1 MEIRFSLLLLP
12 GVLSAIGQ
20 PIRAAEPIDFN
31 RDIRPLLSDR
41 CYHCHGPD
49 AAHRESGLRF
59 DTQDGAMAET
69 DTGNHAIVPGE
80 RAKSAMWERITS
92 TDPALKMPPPES
104 GRKLSKS
111 DIETL
116 GRWIDEGA
124 PWAKHWSFIA
134 PVKAELA
141 QTKWEDRVR
150 NPIDRFVFARL
161 EKEGLTPSPEADRE
175 TLIRRVTFDLTGLP
189 PTLDEIDAFLADES
203 PDAYEKVVDRLLR
216 SPRFGEHMARYWLD
230 AARYGDTHGLHLD
243 NERSIWPYRDYVID
257 AFNNNKPFD
266 EFTIEQIAGDLLP
279 EPTLQQRIAT
289 GFNRCNVSTS
299 EGGAIAEEFRVR
311 YAIDR
316 TETLGTVWMGLTV
329 GCAVCHDHKYDPI
342 SQAEFFQLY
351 AYYNSTADNAM
362 DGNALLP
369 PPAVR
374 VPTEEQRQQIAD
386 LQAKI
391 TKLEHTLTTKA
402 INYPYEDPGPEADSA
417 LEGPRE
423 FVWIEDSVPPG
434 ASPMGNSPWEFVTAP
449 APVFSGEK
457 ASKRTATGLSQ
468 HFFQDASPGLIVG
481 ENDTLFAHV
490 YLDPK
495 NPPQE
500 IMLQFNDG
508 NWEHRAVW
516 GADKIDWGQ
525 KDSPSRRSFGELPE
539 VGQWVRLEVKTQD
552 VGLKPNS
559 VIKGWAFTQFGGTV
573 YWDKAGIISENRQA
587 GDGFASQLA
596 WEQSMATR
604 KYEGLTADITAA
616 LKTPTAERTPAQ
628 NELVKAYFISE
639 VYPKSRPEFD
649 QMRSELQKTRD
660 QIAGI
665 EKQAPSSLV
674 MADQP
679 NLRPTYVLERGEYD
693 KPNKEREVFPN
704 VPAVLP
710 ALPEDAPK
718 NRLALAEWLVSDLH
732 PLTARVIVNRDWQRF
747 FGTGLVKTAEDFGAQ
762 GNWPSHP
769 QLLDWLAVEFRESGW
784 NVKHIQKLIAMSY
797 TYRQSSHASR
807 EAFTHDPE
815 NRLLAR
821 GSRFRLDA
829 EMLRDYALATSGLLV
844 EQIGGKSGKPYQP
857 GGLWEAVGY
866 TSSNTAKFKQDNG
879 HALYRRSMYTFWKRT
894 SPPPSMATFDAPTR
908 EACTVRRPRTNT
920 PLQAL
925 VLMNDTQYV
934 EAARHFGER
943 IVEEGGESDD
953 DRLIFGF
960 RVTTGRHPNPQEL
973 QVLNTVLVQYRQQY
987 EDEPEAAKSLLSVG
1001 DSPAT
1006 ETDQPGEQAAWTMI
1020 GSLLMNLDEAIT
1032 KG

>member
-1 MEIRFSLLLLP
+1 MEIRFCLFSAT
-12 GVLSAIGQ
+12 GVWLAIAGTVLG
-20 PIRAAEPIDFN
+20 ADPIDFN

-49 AAHRESGLRF
+49 AEQREAGLRF
-59 DTQDGAMAET
+59 DTEEGALAET
-69 DTGNHAIVPGE
+69 DYGNHAIVAGDRE
-80 RAKSAMWERITS
+80 KSAMWERITT
-92 TDPALKMPPPES
+92 TDPDLKMPPPDS
-104 GRKLSKS
+104 GRKLSKTE
-111 DIETL
+111 IETL
-116 GRWIDEGA
+116 GRWIDAGA

-134 PVKAELA
+134 PNKSKMPNTKFDELVK
-141 QTKWEDRVR
+141 

-161 EKEGLTPSPEADRE
+161 EKEGLSPSPEADRE

-216 SPRFGEHMARYWLD
+216 SPRYGEHMARYWLD

-257 AFNNNKPFD
+257 AFNNNKPFN
-266 EFTIEQIAGDLLP
+266 EFTVEQIAGDLLP
-279 EPTLQQRIAT
+279 EPTLSQRIAT
-289 GFNRCNVSTS
+289 GFNRCNVTTS
-299 EGGAIAEEFRVR
+299 EGGSIAEEFRVR

-316 TETLGTVWMGLTV
+316 IETLGTVWMGLTV

-351 AYYNSTADNAM
+351 AYYNSTADKAM

-369 PPAVR
+369 PPSVR
-374 VPTEEQRQQIAD
+374 VPTEEQLRQITD

-391 TKLEHTLTTKA
+391 AKIEHTLSSKA
-402 INYPYEDPGPEADSA
+402 INYPYQDPGPDADNSA
-417 LEGPRE
+417 ETLHE
-423 FVWIEDSVPPG
+423 FVWIEDHLPSG
-434 ASPMGNSPWEFVTAP
+434 AKPMGNSPWEFVTD
-449 APVFSGEK
+449 PVLSGEK

-468 HFFQDASPGLIVG
+468 HFFVDASPGLLIG
-481 ENDTLFAHV
+481 ENDTLFAYV

-508 NWEHRAVW
+508 SWDHRAIW

-525 KDSPSRRSFGELPE
+525 KDSPSRHFVGELPE

-559 VIKGWAFTQFGGTV
+559 VINGWAFTQFGGTV
-573 YWDKAGIISENRQA
+573 YWDKAGIISKKRQA
-587 GDGFASQLA
+587 GAGFASQTA
-596 WEQSMATR
+596 WEQSMAAR
-604 KYEGLTADITAA
+604 NFEGLTPDLTAA
-616 LKTPTAERTPAQ
+616 LKTEPAKRSESQ
-628 NELVKAYFISE
+628 SKLVKAFFISE
-639 VYPKSRPEFD
+639 IYTKSRPEFALL
-649 QMRSELQKTRD
+649 RTELKQTRE
-660 QIAGI
+660 QITKI
-665 EKQAPSSLV
+665 EKNAPSTLV

-679 NLRPTYVLERGEYD
+679 KLRATYVLERGEYD
-693 KPNKEREVFPN
+693 KPNKDREVFPN
-704 VPAVLP
+704 VPSVLP

-732 PLTARVIVNRDWQRF
+732 PLTARVIVNRYWQRF
-747 FGTGLVKTAEDFGAQ
+747 FGTGLVKTAEDFGSQ
-762 GNWPSHP
+762 GDWPSHP
-769 QLLDWLAVEFRESGW
+769 RLLDWLAVEFRESGW
-784 NVKHIQKLIAMSY
+784 NVKQMQKLIAMSH
-797 TYRQSSHASR
+797 TYRQSSRATR
-807 EAFTHDPE
+807 EDFQRDPE

-829 EMLRDYALATSGLLV
+829 EMLRDYALSTSGLLV
-844 EQIGGKSGKPYQP
+844 EQIGGKSVKPYQP
-857 GGLWEAVGY
+857 GGLWKAVGY
-866 TSSNTAKFKQDNG
+866 TSSNTANFTQDSG

-934 EAARHFGER
+934 EAARHLGER
-943 IVEEGGESDD
+943 IVNEGGNSDE
-953 DRLIFGF
+953 DRLTFGF
-960 RVTTGRHPNPQEL
+960 RVTTGRHPKPQEL
-973 QVLNTVLVQYRQQY
+973 DVLNSVLSRYRQQY
-987 EDEPEAAKSLLSVG
+987 EDDPEAATKLLAVG

-1006 ETDQPGEQAAWTMI
+1006 ETETPVEQAAWTMI

>member
-1 MEIRFSLLLLP
+1 MEIRLCVFSAT
-12 GVLSAIGQ
+12 GVWLAFAGAVF
-20 PIRAAEPIDFN
+20 AADPIDFN

-49 AAHRESGLRF
+49 AEHREAGLRF
-59 DTQDGAMAET
+59 DTEEGALAET
-69 DTGNHAIVPGE
+69 DYGNHAIVAGD
-80 RAKSAMWERITS
+80 RHQSSMWERITS
-92 TDPALKMPPPES
+92 TDPDLKMPPPES
-104 GRKLSKS
+104 GRKLSKTE
-111 DIETL
+111 IETL
-116 GRWIDEGA
+116 GRWIDAGA

-134 PVKAELA
+134 PSKTELPKTKFDEFVK
-141 QTKWEDRVR
+141 

-161 EKEGLTPSPEADRE
+161 EKEGLSPSAEADRE
-175 TLIRRVTFDLTGLP
+175 SLIRRVTFDLTGLP

-216 SPRFGEHMARYWLD
+216 SPRYGEHMARYWLD

-266 EFTIEQIAGDLLP
+266 EFTIEQVAGDLLP
-279 EPTLQQRIAT
+279 EPTLAQRIAT
-289 GFNRCNVSTS
+289 GFNRCNVTTS
-299 EGGAIAEEFRVR
+299 EGGSIAEEYRVR

-342 SQAEFFQLY
+342 SQAEFYQLY
-351 AYYNSTADNAM
+351 AYYNSTADKAM

-369 PPAVR
+369 PPSVR
-374 VPTEEQRQQIAD
+374 VPTKDQLNQIAD

-391 TKLEHTLTTKA
+391 TKIEHTLSSKA
-402 INYPYEDPGPEADSA
+402 VNYPYQDPGPEADTSA
-417 LEGPRE
+417 EQLHE
-423 FVWIEDSVPPG
+423 FVWIEDSLPSG
-434 ASPMGNSPWEFVTAP
+434 AKPMGNSPWEFVSE
-449 APVFSGEK
+449 PVFSGEK
-457 ASKRTATGLSQ
+457 ASKRSAKELSQ
-468 HFFQDASPGLIVG
+468 HFFQDASPGLLIG
-481 ENDTLFAHV
+481 ENDTLFAYV

-508 NWEHRAVW
+508 SWDHRAVW

-525 KDSPSRRSFGELPE
+525 KDTPSRRFFGELPE
-539 VGQWVRLEVKTQD
+539 VGKWVRLEVKTQD

-573 YWDKAGIISENRQA
+573 YWDKAGIISQNRQA
-587 GDGFASQLA
+587 GAGFASQAA
-596 WEQSMATR
+596 WEQTVAAR
-604 KYEGLTADITAA
+604 NYDGLTPDLTAA
-616 LKTPTAERTPAQ
+616 LKTAPAQRSGPQ

-639 VYPKSRPEFD
+639 IYTKSRPEFE
-649 QMRSELQKTRD
+649 QLRTELKQTRE
-660 QIAGI
+660 QIAEI
-665 EKQAPSSLV
+665 EKKAPSTLV

-679 NLRPTYVLERGEYD
+679 QLRATFVLERGEYD
-693 KPNKEREVFPN
+693 KPNKDREVFPN
-704 VPAVLP
+704 VPSVLP

-718 NRLALAEWLVSDLH
+718 NRLAIAEWLVSDLH
-732 PLTARVIVNRDWQRF
+732 PLTGRVVVNRYWQRF
-747 FGTGLVKTAEDFGAQ
+747 FGTGLVKTAEDFGSQ
-762 GNWPSHP
+762 GDWPSHP

-784 NVKHIQKLIAMSY
+784 NVKQMQKLIAMSH
-797 TYRQSSHASR
+797 TYRQSSHATPD
-807 EAFTHDPE
+807 AFKRDPE

-821 GSRFRLDA
+821 GPRFRLDA

-844 EQIGGKSGKPYQP
+844 EQIGGASVKPYQP

-866 TSSNTAKFKQDNG
+866 TSSNTANFMQDSGND
-879 HALYRRSMYTFWKRT
+879 LYRRSMYTFWKRT

-943 IVEEGGESDD
+943 IVKEGGESDE
-953 DRLIFGF
+953 DRLTFGF
-960 RVTTGRHPNPQEL
+960 RVTTGRHPKPREL
-973 QVLNTVLVQYRQQY
+973 DVLNTVLSRYRQQY
-987 EDEPEAAKSLLSVG
+987 EEETEAATKLLAVG

-1006 ETDQPGEQAAWTMI
+1006 TTDNPAEQAAWTMI